1 MKLKDKKTIIIA
13 DDHQLFAEGIFS
25 ILNNTDY
32 KVVGYAADGV
42 ALLNLLNGFVP
53 DVVLLDI
60 NMPRMNGLESA
71 KRIKALYPCVKII
84 MLTMYTEQG
93 FYNAALKNNFDGYL
107 LKNIQRSE
115 LIDAIEKV
123 LNGEKVFPPIGKNN
137 FKTDDGNQSHTI
149 SAINS
154 LTLREREVLKLI
166 AQQMTMAEIAAKLFL
181 SQHTV
186 ETYRKNLLRKLNQR
200 NTVGLAVL
208 AVNNGI
214 S

>member
-1 MKLKDKKTIIIA
+1 MMEEKTIIIA

-25 ILNNTDY
+25 MLNNTEY
-32 KVVGYAADGV
+32 KVVGYAADGI
-42 ALLNLLNGFVP
+42 ALLSLLCGFVP

-60 NMPRMNGLESA
+60 NMPRMNGIESA
-71 KRIKALYPCVKII
+71 KRIKALYPHVKII
-84 MLTMYTEQG
+84 MLTMYTEPG
-93 FYNAALKNNFDGYL
+93 FYNAAIKNNFDGYL

-115 LIDAIEKV
+115 LIDEIEKV
-123 LNGEKVFPPIGKNN
+123 LDGKKVFPPIDNIN
-137 FKTDDGNQSHTI
+137 LRTNDSDQTHTI
-149 SAINS
+149 GAINS
-154 LTLREREVLKLI
+154 LTEREREVLNLI
-166 AQQMTMAEIAAKLFL
+166 AGQLTMAEIAAKLYL

-208 AVNNGI
+208 AVSNGI

>member
-1 MKLKDKKTIIIA
+1 MKLMDEKTIIIA

-25 ILNNTDY
+25 MLNNTDY
-32 KVVGYAADGV
+32 KVVGYAADGI
-42 ALLNLLNGFVP
+42 ALLSLLKGFLP
-53 DVVLLDI
+53 DLVLLDI
-60 NMPRMNGLESA
+60 NMPRMNGIESA
-71 KRIKALYPCVKII
+71 KKIKAFYPGVKII
-84 MLTMYTEQG
+84 MLTMYTEPG
-93 FYNAALKNNFDGYL
+93 FYNAAIKNNFDGYL

-115 LIDAIEKV
+115 LIEAIEKV
-123 LNGEKVFPPIGKNN
+123 LNGEKVFPPIDNKSQITESGD
-137 FKTDDGNQSHTI
+137 KTLTI
-149 SAINS
+149 GAINR
-154 LTLREREVLKLI
+154 LTAREREVLKLI
-166 AQQMTMAEIAAKLFL
+166 AGQMTMAEIAAKLYL

>member
-1 MKLKDKKTIIIA
+1 
-13 DDHQLFAEGIFS
+13 
-25 ILNNTDY
+25 
-32 KVVGYAADGV
+32 
-42 ALLNLLNGFVP
+42 
-53 DVVLLDI
+53 
-60 NMPRMNGLESA
+60 
-71 KRIKALYPCVKII
+71 
-84 MLTMYTEQG
+84 MLTMYNEPG
-93 FYNAALKNNFDGYL
+93 FYKAAIKNNFDGYL

-123 LNGEKVFPPIGKNN
+123 LRGEKVFPPIVNN
-137 FKTDDGNQSHTI
+137 NLKIDSSDKSLTI
-149 SAINS
+149 GAINS
-154 LTLREREVLKLI
+154 LTARKREVLKLI
-166 AQQMTMAEIAAKLFL
+166 AGQLTMAEIATKLNL

>member
-1 MKLKDKKTIIIA
+1 MEEKTVIIA

-25 ILNNTDY
+25 MLNNTNY
-32 KVVGYAADGV
+32 KVVGYAADGI
-42 ALLNLLNGFVP
+42 ALLNLLNGFIP

-60 NMPRMNGLESA
+60 NMPRMNGMESA
-71 KRIKALYPCVKII
+71 KKIKALYSQVKII
-84 MLTMYTEQG
+84 MLTMYSEQG
-93 FYNAALKNNFDGYL
+93 FYNAAIKNNFDGYL

-115 LIDAIEKV
+115 LIIAIEKV
-123 LNGEKVFPPIGKNN
+123 LNGEKVFPSIDNN
-137 FKTDDGNQSHTI
+137 NLKTDKSDKIYTI
-149 SAINS
+149 SAINT
-154 LTLREREVLKLI
+154 LTEREREVLKLI
-166 AQQMTMAEIAAKLFL
+166 AGQLTMAEIATKLYL

-214 S
+214 T